1 MYVKYKFILE
11 VLLYAGIYQSNINID
26 LPQKA
31 KALAE
36 NQQSIS
42 LGEVLQS
49 HWLPLLFDHT

>member
-1 MYVKYKFILE
+1 MWGFTNQIFTY
-11 VLLYAGIYQSNINID
+11 ID